1 MSLSSLT
8 LAYWCVLVAALLPYA
23 AAYAAKAGSFKP
35 RDNQAPRDWMGRQAG
50 WRARAIGAQA
60 NSFEGLPF
68 FIGAVVIAHQLGAAQ
83 TTLDRLA
90 AAYVVL
96 RVIYIVLYIRG
107 LGTARSAVWALAFAV
122 NIAMLFAGR

>member
-1 MSLSSLT
+1 MSERT
-8 LAYWCVLVAALLPYA
+8 KHHTRETEFTEIATGT
-23 AAYAAKAGSFKP
+23 AG
-35 RDNQAPRDWMGRQAG
+35 Q
-50 WRARAIGAQA
+50 RATHDRADRRSVTREFCQFQTSGCA
-60 NSFEGLPF
+60 F